1 MKDLTQFT
9 IKVQDALTK
18 LRDEFE
24 ATHDDLVRV
33 VGYAMDA
40 IKFLSAPTATLNEKG
55 LAEKKAKD
63 EQAKSKSTVAP
74 RPASPATQVKP
85 TATPSNPIVK

>member
-24 ATHDDLVRV
+24 ANHDDLVRIT
-33 VGYAMDA
+33 GYALDA
-40 IKFLSAPTATLNEKG
+40 IKFPSPGTSTPVPGKAP
-55 LAEKKAKD
+55 AK
-63 EQAKSKSTVAP
+63 P
-74 RPASPATQVKP
+74 SPATQVKP